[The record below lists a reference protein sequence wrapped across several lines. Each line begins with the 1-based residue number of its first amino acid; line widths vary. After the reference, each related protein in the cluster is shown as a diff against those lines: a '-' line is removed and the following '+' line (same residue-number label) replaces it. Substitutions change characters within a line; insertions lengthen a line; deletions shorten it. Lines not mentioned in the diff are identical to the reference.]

1 MNTPNIYTIE
11 TILNMIDFME
21 ESNVPYMIKMQS
33 LHFQMC
39 SIASLADSAT
49 FKACTI
55 ISQNYTHAQLQIE
68 LIKLNLIGGNNNGK

>member
-11 TILNMIDFME
+11 SLLNMIEFME
-21 ESNVPYMIKMQS
+21 ESNTPYMNKMQTV
-33 LHFQMC
+33 HFQMC

-49 FKACTI
+49 FKVCTI

-68 LIKLNLIGGNNNGK
+68 LTKLNLI

>member
-1 MNTPNIYTIE
+1 MSTPNSYTIE
-11 TILNMIDFME
+11 SLINMIDFME
-21 ESNVPYMIKMQS
+21 ESNTPYMIKMNVV
-33 LHFQMC
+33 HFQMC

-68 LIKLNLIGGNNNGK
+68 LTKLNLIGGNNNE